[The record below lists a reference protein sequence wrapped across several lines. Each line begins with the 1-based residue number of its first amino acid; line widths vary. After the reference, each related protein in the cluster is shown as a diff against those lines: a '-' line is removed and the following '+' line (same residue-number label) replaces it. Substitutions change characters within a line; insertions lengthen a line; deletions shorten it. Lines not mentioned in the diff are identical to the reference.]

1 MYLFYNFVRFF
12 WHASVISLLILLQER
27 LLKTHSVK
35 TKLLS
40 SSTLTIMTPEVL
52 LEVFRISWAKETA
65 KKKREKRLL
74 EGGIP
79 AEKIRGDDD
88 EEEEEEEKEENGDSD
103 SEEMNITDEAL
114 IASNAVM
121 NSFLREVVHRAAAA
135 AEEDGDSSVNGVHLE
150 RILPQLL
157 LDFTS

>member
-1 MYLFYNFVRFF
+1 
-12 WHASVISLLILLQER
+12 
-27 LLKTHSVK
+27 
-35 TKLLS
+35 
-40 SSTLTIMTPEVL
+40 MTPEVL

-88 EEEEEEEKEENGDSD
+88 EEEEEENGDSD

-135 AEEDGDSSVNGVHLE
+135 AEEDGDSSVTGVHLE

>member
-1 MYLFYNFVRFF
+1 
-12 WHASVISLLILLQER
+12 
-27 LLKTHSVK
+27 
-35 TKLLS
+35 
-40 SSTLTIMTPEVL
+40 MTPEVL

-88 EEEEEEEKEENGDSD
+88 DNDDDDEEENGDSD

-135 AEEDGDSSVNGVHLE
+135 AEEDGDSSVTGVHLE

>member
-1 MYLFYNFVRFF
+1 
-12 WHASVISLLILLQER
+12 
-27 LLKTHSVK
+27 
-35 TKLLS
+35 
-40 SSTLTIMTPEVL
+40 MTPEVL
-52 LEVFRISWAKETA
+52 LEVFRLSWAKETA
-65 KKKREKRLL
+65 KKKREKRLF

-88 EEEEEEEKEENGDSD
+88 EEEEEENGDSD

-135 AEEDGDSSVNGVHLE
+135 AEEDGDSSVTGVHLE

>member
-1 MYLFYNFVRFF
+1 MRRFF
-12 WHASVISLLILLQER
+12 RFLTLLQKR
-27 LLKTHSVK
+27 DCFKTHIV
-35 TKLLS
+35 TTT
-40 SSTLTIMTPEVL
+40 TLTIMTPEVL

-88 EEEEEEEKEENGDSD
+88 DDEEEEEENGDSD

-135 AEEDGDSSVNGVHLE
+135 AEEDGDSSVTGVHLE

>member
-1 MYLFYNFVRFF
+1 
-12 WHASVISLLILLQER
+12 
-27 LLKTHSVK
+27 
-35 TKLLS
+35 
-40 SSTLTIMTPEVL
+40 MTPEVL

-65 KKKREKRLL
+65 KKKRGKRLL

-88 EEEEEEEKEENGDSD
+88 DEEEEENGDSD

-135 AEEDGDSSVNGVHLE
+135 AEEDGDSSVTGVHLE

>member
-1 MYLFYNFVRFF
+1 MCIFF
-12 WHASVISLLILLQER
+12 IILCVFFAKCADFFAFSLTKER
-27 LLKTHSVK
+27 LLKNTHRHNYCS
-35 TKLLS
+35 T
-40 SSTLTIMTPEVL
+40 TLTIMTPEVL

-88 EEEEEEEKEENGDSD
+88 DEEEEEEENGDSD

-135 AEEDGDSSVNGVHLE
+135 AEEDGDSSVTGVHLE

>member
-1 MYLFYNFVRFF
+1 
-12 WHASVISLLILLQER
+12 
-27 LLKTHSVK
+27 
-35 TKLLS
+35 
-40 SSTLTIMTPEVL
+40 MTPEVL

-88 EEEEEEEKEENGDSD
+88 EEEEEEEENGDSD

-135 AEEDGDSSVNGVHLE
+135 AEEDGDSSVTGVHLE

>member
-1 MYLFYNFVRFF
+1 
-12 WHASVISLLILLQER
+12 
-27 LLKTHSVK
+27 
-35 TKLLS
+35 
-40 SSTLTIMTPEVL
+40 MTPEVL
-52 LEVFRISWAKETA
+52 LEVFRLSWAKETA
-65 KKKREKRLL
+65 KKKREKRLF

-88 EEEEEEEKEENGDSD
+88 DDDEEENGDSD

-135 AEEDGDSSVNGVHLE
+135 AEEDGDSSVTGVHLE

>member
-1 MYLFYNFVRFF
+1 
-12 WHASVISLLILLQER
+12 
-27 LLKTHSVK
+27 
-35 TKLLS
+35 
-40 SSTLTIMTPEVL
+40 MTPEVL

-88 EEEEEEEKEENGDSD
+88 DDEEEENGDSD

-135 AEEDGDSSVNGVHLE
+135 AEEDGDSSVTGVHLE

>member
-1 MYLFYNFVRFF
+1 
-12 WHASVISLLILLQER
+12 
-27 LLKTHSVK
+27 
-35 TKLLS
+35 
-40 SSTLTIMTPEVL
+40 MTPEVL

-88 EEEEEEEKEENGDSD
+88 DEEEEEEENGDSD

-135 AEEDGDSSVNGVHLE
+135 AEEDGDSSVTGVHLE
-150 RILPQLL
+150 RILPLLL

>member
-1 MYLFYNFVRFF
+1 
-12 WHASVISLLILLQER
+12 
-27 LLKTHSVK
+27 
-35 TKLLS
+35 
-40 SSTLTIMTPEVL
+40 MTPEVL
-52 LEVFRISWAKETA
+52 LEVFRLSWAKETA

-88 EEEEEEEKEENGDSD
+88 DDEEEEEEENGDSD

-135 AEEDGDSSVNGVHLE
+135 AEEDGDSSVTGVHLE

>member
-1 MYLFYNFVRFF
+1 
-12 WHASVISLLILLQER
+12 
-27 LLKTHSVK
+27 
-35 TKLLS
+35 
-40 SSTLTIMTPEVL
+40 MTPEVL

-88 EEEEEEEKEENGDSD
+88 EEENGDSD

-135 AEEDGDSSVNGVHLE
+135 AEEDGDSSVTGVHLE

>member
-1 MYLFYNFVRFF
+1 
-12 WHASVISLLILLQER
+12 
-27 LLKTHSVK
+27 
-35 TKLLS
+35 
-40 SSTLTIMTPEVL
+40 MTPEVL

-88 EEEEEEEKEENGDSD
+88 DDDEEEEESGDSD

-135 AEEDGDSSVNGVHLE
+135 AEEDGDSSVTGVHLE

>member
-1 MYLFYNFVRFF
+1 
-12 WHASVISLLILLQER
+12 
-27 LLKTHSVK
+27 
-35 TKLLS
+35 
-40 SSTLTIMTPEVL
+40 MTPEVL

-88 EEEEEEEKEENGDSD
+88 DNDDDDEEENGDSD

-135 AEEDGDSSVNGVHLE
+135 AKEDGDSSVTGVHLE

>member
-1 MYLFYNFVRFF
+1 
-12 WHASVISLLILLQER
+12 
-27 LLKTHSVK
+27 
-35 TKLLS
+35 
-40 SSTLTIMTPEVL
+40 MTPEVL
-52 LEVFRISWAKETA
+52 LEVFRLSWAKETA

-88 EEEEEEEKEENGDSD
+88 DEEEEEEENGDSD

-135 AEEDGDSSVNGVHLE
+135 AEEDGDSSVTGVHLE

>member
-1 MYLFYNFVRFF
+1 
-12 WHASVISLLILLQER
+12 
-27 LLKTHSVK
+27 
-35 TKLLS
+35 
-40 SSTLTIMTPEVL
+40 MTPEVL

-88 EEEEEEEKEENGDSD
+88 DEEEEEEESGDSD

-135 AEEDGDSSVNGVHLE
+135 AEEDGDSSVTGVHLE

>member
-1 MYLFYNFVRFF
+1 
-12 WHASVISLLILLQER
+12 
-27 LLKTHSVK
+27 
-35 TKLLS
+35 
-40 SSTLTIMTPEVL
+40 MTPEVL

-65 KKKREKRLL
+65 KKKRGKRLL

-88 EEEEEEEKEENGDSD
+88 DDDEEEEEENGDSD

-135 AEEDGDSSVNGVHLE
+135 AEEDGDSSVTGVHLE

>member
-1 MYLFYNFVRFF
+1 
-12 WHASVISLLILLQER
+12 
-27 LLKTHSVK
+27 
-35 TKLLS
+35 
-40 SSTLTIMTPEVL
+40 MTPEVL

-88 EEEEEEEKEENGDSD
+88 DNTADEEEENGDSD
-103 SEEMNITDEAL
+103 SEEMDITDEAL

-121 NSFLREVVHRAAAA
+121 NSFLREVVDRAAAA
-135 AEEDGDSSVNGVHLE
+135 AEEDGDSSVTGVHLE

>member
-1 MYLFYNFVRFF
+1 
-12 WHASVISLLILLQER
+12 
-27 LLKTHSVK
+27 
-35 TKLLS
+35 
-40 SSTLTIMTPEVL
+40 MTPEVL

-88 EEEEEEEKEENGDSD
+88 DEEEEEEEENGDSD

>member
-1 MYLFYNFVRFF
+1 
-12 WHASVISLLILLQER
+12 
-27 LLKTHSVK
+27 
-35 TKLLS
+35 
-40 SSTLTIMTPEVL
+40 MTPEVL

-65 KKKREKRLL
+65 KKKRGKRLL

-88 EEEEEEEKEENGDSD
+88 DEEEEENGDSD

-135 AEEDGDSSVNGVHLE
+135 AEEDGDSSVSGVLLE

>member
-1 MYLFYNFVRFF
+1 
-12 WHASVISLLILLQER
+12 
-27 LLKTHSVK
+27 
-35 TKLLS
+35 
-40 SSTLTIMTPEVL
+40 MTPEVL

-88 EEEEEEEKEENGDSD
+88 DDEEEEEENGDSD

>member
-1 MYLFYNFVRFF
+1 
-12 WHASVISLLILLQER
+12 
-27 LLKTHSVK
+27 
-35 TKLLS
+35 
-40 SSTLTIMTPEVL
+40 MTPEVL

-88 EEEEEEEKEENGDSD
+88 DDEEEEEEENGDSD

-135 AEEDGDSSVNGVHLE
+135 AEEDGDSSVTGVHLE

>member
-1 MYLFYNFVRFF
+1 
-12 WHASVISLLILLQER
+12 
-27 LLKTHSVK
+27 
-35 TKLLS
+35 
-40 SSTLTIMTPEVL
+40 MTPEVL

-65 KKKREKRLL
+65 KKKRGKRLL

-88 EEEEEEEKEENGDSD
+88 DDDEEENGDSD

-135 AEEDGDSSVNGVHLE
+135 AEEDGDSSVTGVHLE

>member
-1 MYLFYNFVRFF
+1 
-12 WHASVISLLILLQER
+12 
-27 LLKTHSVK
+27 
-35 TKLLS
+35 
-40 SSTLTIMTPEVL
+40 MTPEVL

-88 EEEEEEEKEENGDSD
+88 EEEEEEENGDSD

-135 AEEDGDSSVNGVHLE
+135 AEEDGDSSVTGVHLE

>member
-1 MYLFYNFVRFF
+1 
-12 WHASVISLLILLQER
+12 
-27 LLKTHSVK
+27 
-35 TKLLS
+35 
-40 SSTLTIMTPEVL
+40 MTPEVL

-88 EEEEEEEKEENGDSD
+88 DDDEEEEEENGDSD

-135 AEEDGDSSVNGVHLE
+135 AEEDGDSSVTGVHLE

>member
-1 MYLFYNFVRFF
+1 
-12 WHASVISLLILLQER
+12 
-27 LLKTHSVK
+27 
-35 TKLLS
+35 
-40 SSTLTIMTPEVL
+40 MTPEVL
-52 LEVFRISWAKETA
+52 LEVFRLSWAKKTA
-65 KKKREKRLL
+65 KKKREKRLF

-88 EEEEEEEKEENGDSD
+88 DDEEEEEKEDSD

-135 AEEDGDSSVNGVHLE
+135 AEEDGDSSVTGVHLE

>member
-1 MYLFYNFVRFF
+1 
-12 WHASVISLLILLQER
+12 
-27 LLKTHSVK
+27 
-35 TKLLS
+35 
-40 SSTLTIMTPEVL
+40 MTPEVL

-88 EEEEEEEKEENGDSD
+88 DNDDDEEEENGDSD

-135 AEEDGDSSVNGVHLE
+135 AEEDGDSSVTGVHLE

>member
-1 MYLFYNFVRFF
+1 
-12 WHASVISLLILLQER
+12 
-27 LLKTHSVK
+27 
-35 TKLLS
+35 
-40 SSTLTIMTPEVL
+40 MTPEVL
-52 LEVFRISWAKETA
+52 LEVFRLSWAKETA
-65 KKKREKRLL
+65 KKKREKRLF

-88 EEEEEEEKEENGDSD
+88 DDEEEEEEENGDSD

-135 AEEDGDSSVNGVHLE
+135 AEEDGDSSVTGVHLE